1 MIQVVDKC
9 FNFAAENK
17 SNSKTIKSMSKTFII
32 GDREKN
38 EWISVF
44 NENDKVMTFCNE
56 MGKAKTFAD
65 PYKAKEE
72 LDQMQKTGYFTDL
85 GVYLM
90 EEGNAYI
97 AGERDSYQPID

>member
-1 MIQVVDKC
+1 
-9 FNFAAENK
+9 
-17 SNSKTIKSMSKTFII
+17 MSKTFII

-44 NENDKVMTFCNE
+44 NESEKVMTFCSE
-56 MGKAKTFAD
+56 MDKAKTFAD

-72 LDQMQKTGYFTDL
+72 LDHMQKTGYFTDL

-90 EEGNAYI
+90 EDGKAFI